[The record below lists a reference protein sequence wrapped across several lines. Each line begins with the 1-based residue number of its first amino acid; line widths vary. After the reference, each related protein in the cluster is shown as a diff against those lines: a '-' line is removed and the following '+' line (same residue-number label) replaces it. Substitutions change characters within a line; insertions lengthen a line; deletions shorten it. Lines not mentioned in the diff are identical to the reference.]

1 MMEMRSPNT
10 LGSFNQEQME
20 NDKPSRDVHDCAP
33 WQVFYGRP
41 DVHQI
46 IFDMIRNADAT
57 KSGDGY
63 GGTPRLGIGVCG
75 PPELTAKVK
84 TAAFALTKGGGCGD
98 GGLMYCDVHSET
110 FEF

>member
-10 LGSFNQEQME
+10 VGSFNQEQME

-84 TAAFALTKGGGCGD
+84 SAAFALTNGCGCGD
-98 GGLMYCDVHSET
+98 GRVMYCDVHSET